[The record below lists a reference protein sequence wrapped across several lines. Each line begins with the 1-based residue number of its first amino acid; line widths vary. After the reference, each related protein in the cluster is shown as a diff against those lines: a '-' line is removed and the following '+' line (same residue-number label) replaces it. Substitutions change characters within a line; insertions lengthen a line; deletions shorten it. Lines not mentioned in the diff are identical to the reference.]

1 MTFQKNLKTN
11 QNKLKNLIANNKK
24 GGSNYPNKGGVANAR
39 LGTPPPF
46 YFIDYTEVIV
56 MNSKRLEVLRH
67 LSTDLLLFMIDNVD
81 DLDKEMQQLALE
93 EIIYV
98 LYEREV
104 KANE

>member
-11 QNKLKNLIANNKK
+11 QNKLKNLIVNNKK
-24 GGSNYPNKGGVANAR
+24 GSHK
-39 LGTPPPF
+39 TPF
-46 YFIDYTEVIV
+46 YFIYYTEVMD
-56 MNSKRLEVLRH
+56 MNGKRLEVLRH

-81 DLDKEMQQLALE
+81 ELDEEMQQMALE
-93 EIIYV
+93 EIVYV